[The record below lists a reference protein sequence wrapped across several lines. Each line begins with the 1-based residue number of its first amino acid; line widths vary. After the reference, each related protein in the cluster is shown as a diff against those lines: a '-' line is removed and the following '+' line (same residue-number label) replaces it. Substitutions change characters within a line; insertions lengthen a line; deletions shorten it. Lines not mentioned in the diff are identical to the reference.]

1 MDIIIGT
8 CFLYPERMFVASES
22 TGLTGLPK
30 GQSAGRTKLQ
40 KKIQTA
46 AGSRLSLIK
55 LVPAR

>member
-1 MDIIIGT
+1 MDVIIGT

-22 TGLTGLPK
+22 TGLTGLSK
-30 GQSAGRTKLQ
+30 GQPAGRTKLQ

-46 AGSRLSLIK
+46 VGSRLLLIK